1 MLAGYAEGYGEVYAE
16 AVVELLC
23 VVGIL
28 ADTCAG
34 LCCRPSLKGVLCTG
48 VAALNGC
55 AAPFEE
61 VVRTVFG
68 LVRAVAA
75 AVVND
80 KSGIF

>member
-1 MLAGYAEGYGEVYAE
+1 MLAGYAEGCGEVYAE

-23 VVGIL
+23 VA
-28 ADTCAG
+28 ADTRAG

-68 LVRAVAA
+68 LVRAAAA

>member
-23 VVGIL
+23 VA
-28 ADTCAG
+28 ADTCVG
-34 LCCRPSLKGVLCTG
+34 GCCRPSLKGVLCTG

-68 LVRAVAA
+68 LVRAVAT